1 MKRKYYLRGLGTG
14 ILVTALILIMASGQ
28 KETMTDEEVKARA
41 KELGMVESTLLSEL
55 ANQTPEPDT
64 PGTTPETM
72 ADPAATAEP
81 ETTEEATPEP
91 AAEPETTAEPTP
103 EPTAEPEATAEPT
116 PEPTVEPETTAEPT
130 PEPTVEPETTA
141 EPTTEPATE
150 QESVLITIRSGESSV
165 SVSKALEEAGL
176 VASAQAY
183 DRYLCENG
191 YDKKIRSGEHRIPVG
206 ADDAEIAAIIT
217 SGKR

>member
-14 ILVTALILIMASGQ
+14 ILVTALILIIASGQ

-103 EPTAEPEATAEPT
+103 EPTVEPEATAEPAT
-116 PEPTVEPETTAEPT
+116 EPK
-130 PEPTVEPETTA
+130 TTA
-141 EPTTEPATE
+141 EPTTDPVTE
-150 QESVLITIRSGESSV
+150 QESVLVTIRSGESSV

-176 VASAQAY
+176 VASAQEY

>member
-14 ILVTALILIMASGQ
+14 ILVTALILIIASGQ

-64 PGTTPETM
+64 PGTTPET
-72 ADPAATAEP
+72 
-81 ETTEEATPEP
+81 TTEP

-103 EPTAEPEATAEPT
+103 HPTAEPEATAEPT
-116 PEPTVEPETTAEPT
+116 PELAA
-130 PEPTVEPETTA
+130 EPETTA
-141 EPTTEPATE
+141 EPTTDPATE
-150 QESVLITIRSGESSV
+150 QESILITIRSGESSV

>member
-14 ILVTALILIMASGQ
+14 ILVTALILIIASGQ

-41 KELGMVESTLLSEL
+41 KELGMVESTLLSDL
-55 ANQTPEPDT
+55 ANQTPAAE
-64 PGTTPETM
+64 PETM

-103 EPTAEPEATAEPT
+103 EPTVEPEATAEPAT
-116 PEPTVEPETTAEPT
+116 EPK
-130 PEPTVEPETTA
+130 TTA
-141 EPTTEPATE
+141 EPTTDPATE
-150 QESVLITIRSGESSV
+150 QESILITIRSGESSV

-176 VASAQAY
+176 VATAQEY

>member
-14 ILVTALILIMASGQ
+14 ILVTALILIIASGQ

-41 KELGMVESTLLSEL
+41 KKLGMVESTLLSDL
-55 ANQTPEPDT
+55 ANQTPAAE
-64 PGTTPETM
+64 PETM
-72 ADPAATAEP
+72 AGPAAMADSVATAEP
-81 ETTEEATPEP
+81 ETTEETTPEP

-130 PEPTVEPETTA
+130 TD
-141 EPTTEPATE
+141 PATE
-150 QESVLITIRSGESSV
+150 QESILITIRSGESSV
-165 SVSKALEEAGL
+165 SVSKTLEEAGL
-176 VASAQAY
+176 VASAQEY

>member
-14 ILVTALILIMASGQ
+14 ILVTALILIIASGQ

-41 KELGMVESTLLSEL
+41 KELGMVESTLLSDL
-55 ANQTPEPDT
+55 ANQTPAAE
-64 PGTTPETM
+64 PETM

-91 AAEPETTAEPTP
+91 AAEPD
-103 EPTAEPEATAEPT
+103 
-116 PEPTVEPETTAEPT
+116 TTAEPT
-130 PEPTVEPETTA
+130 PEPTVEPEATAEPATEPKTTA
-141 EPTTEPATE
+141 EPTTDPATE
-150 QESVLITIRSGESSV
+150 QESILITIRSGESSV
-165 SVSKALEEAGL
+165 SISKALEEAGL
-176 VASAQAY
+176 VASAQEY

>member
-14 ILVTALILIMASGQ
+14 ILVTALILIIASGQ

-41 KELGMVESTLLSEL
+41 KELGMVESTLLSDL
-55 ANQTPEPDT
+55 ANQTPAAE
-64 PGTTPETM
+64 PETM

-81 ETTEEATPEP
+81 ETTEKATPEP

-150 QESVLITIRSGESSV
+150 QESILITIRSGESSV

-176 VASAQAY
+176 VASAQEY

>member
-14 ILVTALILIMASGQ
+14 ILVTALILIIASGQ
-28 KETMTDEEVKARA
+28 KKTMTDEEVRARA

-55 ANQTPEPDT
+55 ANQTPTDTAEPDT
-64 PGTTPETM
+64 PGTAPEL
-72 ADPAATAEP
+72 TAEP
-81 ETTEEATPEP
+81 EDTL
-91 AAEPETTAEPTP
+91 EPTP
-103 EPTAEPEATAEPT
+103 EPTAEPGD
-116 PEPTVEPETTAEPT
+116 
-130 PEPTVEPETTA
+130 TA
-141 EPTTEPATE
+141 EPTTEPAAEPEDTAEPTPEPAAEPAVAPTAEPKTTE
-150 QESVLITIRSGESSV
+150 EPETTAESILLVIRSGESSV

-206 ADDAEIAAIIT
+206 ADEAEIAAIIT

>member
-1 MKRKYYLRGLGTG
+1 MKRKCYLRGLGTG
-14 ILVTALILIMASGQ
+14 ILVTALILIIASGQ

-41 KELGMVESTLLSEL
+41 KELGMVESTLLSDL
-55 ANQTPEPDT
+55 ANQTPAAE
-64 PGTTPETM
+64 PETM
-72 ADPAATAEP
+72 AGPAATAEP

-103 EPTAEPEATAEPT
+103 EPTAEPE
-116 PEPTVEPETTAEPT
+116 TTAEPA
-130 PEPTVEPETTA
+130 PEPAAEPETTA

-150 QESVLITIRSGESSV
+150 QESILITIRSGESSV

-176 VASAQAY
+176 VVSAQAY

>member
-14 ILVTALILIMASGQ
+14 ILVTALILIIASGQ

-41 KELGMVESTLLSEL
+41 KELGMVESTLLSDL
-55 ANQTPEPDT
+55 ANQTPAAE
-64 PGTTPETM
+64 PETM

-81 ETTEEATPEP
+81 ETAEKATPEPAAEPETVEKATPEP

-116 PEPTVEPETTAEPT
+116 TD
-130 PEPTVEPETTA
+130 
-141 EPTTEPATE
+141 PATE
-150 QESVLITIRSGESSV
+150 QESILITIRSGESSV
-165 SVSKALEEAGL
+165 SVSKTLEEAGL
-176 VASAQAY
+176 VASAQEY

-191 YDKKIRSGEHRIPVG
+191 YDKKIRSGEHRIPLG

>member
-14 ILVTALILIMASGQ
+14 ILVTALILIIASGQ

-41 KELGMVESTLLSEL
+41 KELGMVESTLLSDL
-55 ANQTPEPDT
+55 ANQTPAAE
-64 PGTTPETM
+64 PETM
-72 ADPAATAEP
+72 AGLAATAEP
-81 ETTEEATPEP
+81 ETTEEAMPEP

-103 EPTAEPEATAEPT
+103 EPTAEPEATAEPA

-130 PEPTVEPETTA
+130 PEPTAEPETTA
-141 EPTTEPATE
+141 EPTTDPATE
-150 QESVLITIRSGESSV
+150 QESILIMIRSGESSV

>member
-14 ILVTALILIMASGQ
+14 ILVTALILIIASGQ

-41 KELGMVESTLLSEL
+41 KKLGMVESTLLSDLE
-55 ANQTPEPDT
+55 NQTPAAE
-64 PGTTPETM
+64 PETMAGPAAM

-81 ETTEEATPEP
+81 ETTEETTPEP

-103 EPTAEPEATAEPT
+103 EPTAEPEATAEP
-116 PEPTVEPETTAEPT
+116 A

-141 EPTTEPATE
+141 EPTTDPATE
-150 QESVLITIRSGESSV
+150 QESILITIRSGESSV
-165 SVSKALEEAGL
+165 SVSKTLEEAGL
-176 VASAQAY
+176 VASAQEY

>member
-14 ILVTALILIMASGQ
+14 ILVTALILIIASGQ

-41 KELGMVESTLLSEL
+41 KELGMVESTLLSDL
-55 ANQTPEPDT
+55 ANQTPAAE
-64 PGTTPETM
+64 PETM
-72 ADPAATAEP
+72 TDPAAT
-81 ETTEEATPEP
+81 
-91 AAEPETTAEPTP
+91 AEPETTAEPTP
-103 EPTAEPEATAEPT
+103 EPTAEPEATAEPA

-141 EPTTEPATE
+141 EPTPEPTVEPEATAEPTTEPATE
-150 QESVLITIRSGESSV
+150 QESILITIRSGESSV
-165 SVSKALEEAGL
+165 SVSKTLEEAGL
-176 VASAQAY
+176 VASAQEY

>member
-14 ILVTALILIMASGQ
+14 ILVTALILIIASGQ

-41 KELGMVESTLLSEL
+41 KELGMVESTLLSDL
-55 ANQTPEPDT
+55 ANQTPAAE
-64 PGTTPETM
+64 PETM

-103 EPTAEPEATAEPT
+103 EPTVEPEATAEPAT
-116 PEPTVEPETTAEPT
+116 EPK
-130 PEPTVEPETTA
+130 TTA
-141 EPTTEPATE
+141 EPTTDPATE
-150 QESVLITIRSGESSV
+150 QESILITIRSGESSV

-176 VASAQAY
+176 VASAQEY

>member
-1 MKRKYYLRGLGTG
+1 MKRKCYLRGLGTG
-14 ILVTALILIMASGQ
+14 ILVTALILIIASGQ

-41 KELGMVESTLLSEL
+41 KELGMVESTLLSDL
-55 ANQTPEPDT
+55 ANQTPAAE
-64 PGTTPETM
+64 PETM

-130 PEPTVEPETTA
+130 
-141 EPTTEPATE
+141 TEPATE

-176 VASAQAY
+176 VASAQEY

>member
-14 ILVTALILIMASGQ
+14 ILVTALILIIASGQ

-41 KELGMVESTLLSEL
+41 KELGMVESTLLSDL
-55 ANQTPEPDT
+55 ANQTPAAE
-64 PGTTPETM
+64 PETM

-81 ETTEEATPEP
+81 ETAEKATPEP

-103 EPTAEPEATAEPT
+103 EPTAEPE
-116 PEPTVEPETTAEPT
+116 TTAEPA
-130 PEPTVEPETTA
+130 PEPAAEPETTA

-150 QESVLITIRSGESSV
+150 QESILITIRSGESSV

-176 VASAQAY
+176 VVSAQAY

>member
-14 ILVTALILIMASGQ
+14 ILVTALILIIASGQ

-55 ANQTPEPDT
+55 ANQTPAAE
-64 PGTTPETM
+64 PETM

-103 EPTAEPEATAEPT
+103 EPTAEPEATAEPA

-130 PEPTVEPETTA
+130 PEPTVEPEATA

-150 QESVLITIRSGESSV
+150 QESILITIRSGESSV
-165 SVSKALEEAGL
+165 SVSKTLEEAGL

>member
-14 ILVTALILIMASGQ
+14 ILVTALILIIASGQ

-41 KELGMVESTLLSEL
+41 KELGMVESTLLSDL
-55 ANQTPEPDT
+55 ANQTPAAE
-64 PGTTPETM
+64 PETM

-81 ETTEEATPEP
+81 ETAEKATPEPAAELETTEEATPEP

-116 PEPTVEPETTAEPT
+116 TD
-130 PEPTVEPETTA
+130 
-141 EPTTEPATE
+141 PATE
-150 QESVLITIRSGESSV
+150 QESILITIRSGESSV
-165 SVSKALEEAGL
+165 SVSKTLEEAGL
-176 VASAQAY
+176 VASAQEY

-191 YDKKIRSGEHRIPVG
+191 YDKKIRSGEHRIPLG

>member
-14 ILVTALILIMASGQ
+14 ILVTALILIIASGQ

-81 ETTEEATPEP
+81 ETTEKATPEP

-103 EPTAEPEATAEPT
+103 EPTVEPEATAEPAT
-116 PEPTVEPETTAEPT
+116 EPK
-130 PEPTVEPETTA
+130 TTA
-141 EPTTEPATE
+141 EPTTDPVTE
-150 QESVLITIRSGESSV
+150 QESVLVTIRSGESSV

-176 VASAQAY
+176 VASAQEY

>member
-14 ILVTALILIMASGQ
+14 ILVTALILIIASGQ

-55 ANQTPEPDT
+55 ANQTPTETAEPD
-64 PGTTPETM
+64 TTPET
-72 ADPAATAEP
+72 AEETASEP
-81 ETTEEATPEP
+81 K
-91 AAEPETTAEPTP
+91 
-103 EPTAEPEATAEPT
+103 ATAEPT
-116 PEPTVEPETTAEPT
+116 PESTAEPT
-130 PEPTVEPETTA
+130 PESTA
-141 EPTTEPATE
+141 EPTAEPTPDPIMI
-150 QESVLITIRSGESSV
+150 VIRSGESSV

-206 ADDAEIAAIIT
+206 ADEAEIAAIIT

>member
-14 ILVTALILIMASGQ
+14 ILVTALILIIASGQ

-41 KELGMVESTLLSEL
+41 KELGMVESTLLSDL
-55 ANQTPEPDT
+55 ANQTPAAE
-64 PGTTPETM
+64 PETM
-72 ADPAATAEP
+72 AGPAATAEP
-81 ETTEEATPEP
+81 ETTEEAMPEPAAEPETVEKATPEPAAELETTEEATPEP

-116 PEPTVEPETTAEPT
+116 TD
-130 PEPTVEPETTA
+130 
-141 EPTTEPATE
+141 PATE
-150 QESVLITIRSGESSV
+150 QESILITIRSGESSV
-165 SVSKALEEAGL
+165 SVSKTLEEAGL
-176 VASAQAY
+176 VASAQEY

-191 YDKKIRSGEHRIPVG
+191 YDKKIRSGEHRIPLG

>member
-14 ILVTALILIMASGQ
+14 ILVTALILIIASGQ

-41 KELGMVESTLLSEL
+41 KELGMVESTLLSDL
-55 ANQTPEPDT
+55 ANQTPAAE
-64 PGTTPETM
+64 PETM

-81 ETTEEATPEP
+81 ETAEKATPEPAAEPETVEKATPEPAAELETTEEATPEP

-116 PEPTVEPETTAEPT
+116 TD
-130 PEPTVEPETTA
+130 
-141 EPTTEPATE
+141 PATE
-150 QESVLITIRSGESSV
+150 QESILITIRSGESSV
-165 SVSKALEEAGL
+165 SVSKTLEEAGL
-176 VASAQAY
+176 VASAQEY

-191 YDKKIRSGEHRIPVG
+191 YDKKIRSGEHRIPLG

>member
-1 MKRKYYLRGLGTG
+1 M
-14 ILVTALILIMASGQ
+14 
-28 KETMTDEEVKARA
+28 
-41 KELGMVESTLLSEL
+41 
-55 ANQTPEPDT
+55 
-64 PGTTPETM
+64 
-72 ADPAATAEP
+72 
-81 ETTEEATPEP
+81 PEP

-103 EPTAEPEATAEPT
+103 EPTAEPE
-116 PEPTVEPETTAEPT
+116 
-130 PEPTVEPETTA
+130 TTA
-141 EPTTEPATE
+141 EPTTDPATE
-150 QESVLITIRSGESSV
+150 QESILIMIRSGESSV

>member
-14 ILVTALILIMASGQ
+14 ILVTALILIIASGQ

-91 AAEPETTAEPTP
+91 AAEPETTAES
-103 EPTAEPEATAEPT
+103 T
-116 PEPTVEPETTAEPT
+116 PEPTVEPEATAEPAT
-130 PEPTVEPETTA
+130 EPKTTA
-141 EPTTEPATE
+141 EPTTDPVTE
-150 QESVLITIRSGESSV
+150 QESVLVTIRSGESSV
-165 SVSKALEEAGL
+165 SVSKTLEEAGL

>member
-1 MKRKYYLRGLGTG
+1 MKWKYYLRGLGTG
-14 ILVTALILIMASGQ
+14 ILVTALILIIASGQ

-91 AAEPETTAEPTP
+91 AAEPETTAES
-103 EPTAEPEATAEPT
+103 T
-116 PEPTVEPETTAEPT
+116 PEPTVEPEATAEPAT
-130 PEPTVEPETTA
+130 EPKTTA
-141 EPTTEPATE
+141 EPTTDPVTE
-150 QESVLITIRSGESSV
+150 QESVLVTIRSGESSV
-165 SVSKALEEAGL
+165 SVSKTLEEAGL

>member
-14 ILVTALILIMASGQ
+14 ILVTALILIIASGQ

-41 KELGMVESTLLSEL
+41 KELGMVESTLLSNL
-55 ANQTPEPDT
+55 ANQTPAAE
-64 PGTTPETM
+64 PETM

-81 ETTEEATPEP
+81 ETTEETTPEP

-103 EPTAEPEATAEPT
+103 EPTVEPEATAEPAT
-116 PEPTVEPETTAEPT
+116 EPK
-130 PEPTVEPETTA
+130 TTA
-141 EPTTEPATE
+141 EPTTDPVTE
-150 QESVLITIRSGESSV
+150 QESVLVTIRSGESSV
-165 SVSKALEEAGL
+165 SVSKTLEEAGL

>member
-14 ILVTALILIMASGQ
+14 ILVTALILIIASGQ

-72 ADPAATAEP
+72 ADLAATAEP

-103 EPTAEPEATAEPT
+103 EPTVEPEATAEPAT
-116 PEPTVEPETTAEPT
+116 EPK
-130 PEPTVEPETTA
+130 TTA
-141 EPTTEPATE
+141 EPTTDPVTE
-150 QESVLITIRSGESSV
+150 QESVLVTIRSGESSV
-165 SVSKALEEAGL
+165 SVSKTLEEAGL

>member
-1 MKRKYYLRGLGTG
+1 MKRKCYLRGLGTG
-14 ILVTALILIMASGQ
+14 ILVTALILIIASGQ

-41 KELGMVESTLLSEL
+41 KELGMVESTLLSDL
-55 ANQTPEPDT
+55 ANQTPAAE
-64 PGTTPETM
+64 PETM

-103 EPTAEPEATAEPT
+103 EPTVEPEATAEPAT
-116 PEPTVEPETTAEPT
+116 EPK
-130 PEPTVEPETTA
+130 TTA

-150 QESVLITIRSGESSV
+150 QESILITIRSGESSV

-176 VASAQAY
+176 VASAQEY

>member
-14 ILVTALILIMASGQ
+14 ILVTALILIIASGQ

-41 KELGMVESTLLSEL
+41 KELGMVESTLLSDL
-55 ANQTPEPDT
+55 ANQTPAAE
-64 PGTTPETM
+64 PETM

-81 ETTEEATPEP
+81 ETTEKATPEP

-130 PEPTVEPETTA
+130 
-141 EPTTEPATE
+141 TEPATE
-150 QESVLITIRSGESSV
+150 QESILITIRSGESSV

-176 VASAQAY
+176 VASAQEY

>member
-14 ILVTALILIMASGQ
+14 ILVTALILIIASGQ

-103 EPTAEPEATAEPT
+103 EPTVEPEATAEPAT
-116 PEPTVEPETTAEPT
+116 EPK
-130 PEPTVEPETTA
+130 TTA

-150 QESVLITIRSGESSV
+150 QESILITIRSGESSV

-176 VASAQAY
+176 VASAQEY

>member
-14 ILVTALILIMASGQ
+14 ILVTALILIIASGQ

-41 KELGMVESTLLSEL
+41 KELGMVESTLLSDL
-55 ANQTPEPDT
+55 ANQTPAAE
-64 PGTTPETM
+64 PETM

-81 ETTEEATPEP
+81 ETAEKATPEP

-116 PEPTVEPETTAEPT
+116 TD
-130 PEPTVEPETTA
+130 
-141 EPTTEPATE
+141 PATE
-150 QESVLITIRSGESSV
+150 QESILITIRSGESSV
-165 SVSKALEEAGL
+165 SVSKTLEEAGL
-176 VASAQAY
+176 VASAQGY

>member
-14 ILVTALILIMASGQ
+14 ILVTALILIIASGQ

-41 KELGMVESTLLSEL
+41 KELGMVESTLLSDL
-55 ANQTPEPDT
+55 ANQTPAAE
-64 PGTTPETM
+64 PETM

-81 ETTEEATPEP
+81 ETAEKATPEPAAEPETVEKATPEPAAELETTEEATPEP

-116 PEPTVEPETTAEPT
+116 TD
-130 PEPTVEPETTA
+130 
-141 EPTTEPATE
+141 PATE
-150 QESVLITIRSGESSV
+150 QESILITIRSGESSV
-165 SVSKALEEAGL
+165 SVSKTLEEAGL
-176 VASAQAY
+176 VASAQEY

>member
-1 MKRKYYLRGLGTG
+1 MKRKCYLRGLGTG
-14 ILVTALILIMASGQ
+14 ILVTALILIIASGQ

-41 KELGMVESTLLSEL
+41 KELGMVESTLLSDL
-55 ANQTPEPDT
+55 ANQTPAAE
-64 PGTTPETM
+64 PETM

-91 AAEPETTAEPTP
+91 AA
-103 EPTAEPEATAEPT
+103 
-116 PEPTVEPETTAEPT
+116 PT

-176 VASAQAY
+176 VASAQEY

>member
-14 ILVTALILIMASGQ
+14 ILVTALILIIASGQ

-64 PGTTPETM
+64 PGTTPETTTE
-72 ADPAATAEP
+72 PATEP

-103 EPTAEPEATAEPT
+103 EPAVEPEATAEPT
-116 PEPTVEPETTAEPT
+116 PEPTAE
-130 PEPTVEPETTA
+130 PEPTTD
-141 EPTTEPATE
+141 PATE

>member
-14 ILVTALILIMASGQ
+14 ILVTALILIIASGQ

-103 EPTAEPEATAEPT
+103 EPTVEPEATAEPAT
-116 PEPTVEPETTAEPT
+116 EPK
-130 PEPTVEPETTA
+130 TTA
-141 EPTTEPATE
+141 EPTTDPVME
-150 QESVLITIRSGESSV
+150 QESVLVTIRSGESSV
-165 SVSKALEEAGL
+165 SVSKTLEEAGL

>member
-14 ILVTALILIMASGQ
+14 ILVTALILIIASGQ

-81 ETTEEATPEP
+81 ETTEKATPEPAAEPETTEKATPEP

-103 EPTAEPEATAEPT
+103 EPTVEPEATAEPAT
-116 PEPTVEPETTAEPT
+116 EPK
-130 PEPTVEPETTA
+130 TTA
-141 EPTTEPATE
+141 EPTTDPVTE
-150 QESVLITIRSGESSV
+150 QESVLVTIRSGESSV
-165 SVSKALEEAGL
+165 SVSKTLEEAGL

>member
-14 ILVTALILIMASGQ
+14 ILVTALILIIASGQ

-103 EPTAEPEATAEPT
+103 EPTVEPEATAEPAT
-116 PEPTVEPETTAEPT
+116 EPK
-130 PEPTVEPETTA
+130 TTA
-141 EPTTEPATE
+141 EPTTDPVTE
-150 QESVLITIRSGESSV
+150 QESVLVTIRSGESSV
-165 SVSKALEEAGL
+165 SVSKTLEEAGL

>member
-14 ILVTALILIMASGQ
+14 ILVTALILIIASGQ

-41 KELGMVESTLLSEL
+41 KELGMVESTLLSDL
-55 ANQTPEPDT
+55 ANQTPAAE
-64 PGTTPETM
+64 PETM

-81 ETTEEATPEP
+81 ETAEKATPEP

-103 EPTAEPEATAEPT
+103 EPTAEPEATAEPA

-130 PEPTVEPETTA
+130 PEPTAEPETTA
-141 EPTTEPATE
+141 EPTTDPATE
-150 QESVLITIRSGESSV
+150 QESILIMIRSGESSV